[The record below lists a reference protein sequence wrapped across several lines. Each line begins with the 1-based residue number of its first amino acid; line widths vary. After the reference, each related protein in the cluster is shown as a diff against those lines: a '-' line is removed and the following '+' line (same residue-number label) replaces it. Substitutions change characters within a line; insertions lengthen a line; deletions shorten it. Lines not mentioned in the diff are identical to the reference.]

1 MNLSRISTKLRVQ
14 TLLPL
19 ATVAF
24 VFLGAPLLLCSA
36 DETAPRGQWLSSASE
51 VQVNKPITVWLAVQP
66 VMAAT
71 SVSITVV
78 TPTNGSISVSQSGTA
93 TCTATSDKKVTCT
106 AKPTDPLLLEF
117 SVTPSTAGV
126 LRTVALVEY
135 ARANAAP
142 LGYAILSDKIRV
154 RGLLEVGPAVLPI
167 ASAIFGL
174 IAGVLTQWFASWRQQ
189 KQDDRKRRLDEQ
201 LAARKLQQEGENAL
215 IKSLS
220 VEMVKNHDLL
230 QGYIE
235 HSGPPPT
242 LATGGYNTVVNT
254 ALGYLDTA
262 TRSVYLQKLDGLY
275 GSIKE
280 YNSKVT
286 QGANPT
292 EIRAAAQLLLE
303 ALTNGL
309 KG

>member
-1 MNLSRISTKLRVQ
+1 M
-14 TLLPL
+14 
-19 ATVAF
+19 
-24 VFLGAPLLLCSA
+24 
-36 DETAPRGQWLSSASE
+36 
-51 VQVNKPITVWLAVQP
+51 
-66 VMAAT
+66 
-71 SVSITVV
+71 
-78 TPTNGSISVSQSGTA
+78 
-93 TCTATSDKKVTCT
+93 SDKKITCT
-106 AKPTDPLLLEF
+106 AKPSDPLLLEF
-117 SVTPSTAGV
+117 TVTPYATGA

-142 LGYAILSDKIRV
+142 LGYAIVSDKIRV
-154 RGLLEVGPAVLPI
+154 RGLLEVGPTVLPI
-167 ASAIFGL
+167 VSAILGL

-201 LAARKLQQEGENAL
+201 LAARKLQEEGENAL

-230 QGYIE
+230 QEYIE
-235 HSGPPPT
+235 RSGTPPT

-275 GSIKE
+275 ESIRE

-286 QGANPT
+286 TKVDPT
-292 EIRAAAQLLLE
+292 KIRAAAQMLLE
-303 ALTNGL
+303 TLANGL
-309 KG
+309 KR

>member
-1 MNLSRISTKLRVQ
+1 MNL
-14 TLLPL
+14 
-19 ATVAF
+19 
-24 VFLGAPLLLCSA
+24 VF
-36 DETAPRGQWLSSASE
+36 
-51 VQVNKPITVWLAVQP
+51 
-66 VMAAT
+66 
-71 SVSITVV
+71 
-78 TPTNGSISVSQSGTA
+78 VSQ
-93 TCTATSDKKVTCT
+93 
-106 AKPTDPLLLEF
+106 L
-117 SVTPSTAGV
+117 
-126 LRTVALVEY
+126 
-135 ARANAAP
+135 
-142 LGYAILSDKIRV
+142 
-154 RGLLEVGPAVLPI
+154 
-167 ASAIFGL
+167 
-174 IAGVLTQWFASWRQQ
+174 
-189 KQDDRKRRLDEQ
+189 
-201 LAARKLQQEGENAL
+201 
-215 IKSLS
+215 LS

-235 HSGPPPT
+235 YSGPPPT